1 MIWGCLET
9 WNPRNPIEIPCWG
22 YPPIETNPCLHFGDD
37 CPTCFGHEF
46 HKLCSGT
53 ISTCFLGRL
62 RIFWDKFHVHGKG
75 SIDKENMGVMQ
86 MTEEEIAKVGT
97 TGPIDGCGKR
107 GCRVWMA
114 NSMKPR
120 VLRKQQVVETIL

>member
-9 WNPRNPIEIPCWG
+9 WTPRNPIEIPCWG
-22 YPPIETNPCLHFGDD
+22 YPPILRR
-37 CPTCFGHEF
+37 TCFAHEF

-62 RIFWDKFHVHGKG
+62 RIFWDNFHVHGKG

-120 VLRKQQVVETIL
+120 VLRKQQLVETI